1 MSADNFVGVRP
12 NKDGTY
18 SVFEYGNMSMYS
30 EDCMYLA
37 DQTGEISPSRETALV
52 KAHDLVKEMYICEYG
67 VVEMSS
73 TRDNPCGR
81 CFVCI
86 HDRGAVSIPARR
98 LRDEVAR
105 LEEYL
110 PSSPERDQALSH
122 LREQIRRTS
131 GEVGGE

>member
-1 MSADNFVGVRP
+1 MSADNLP
-12 NKDGTY
+12 D
-18 SVFEYGNMSMYS
+18 
-30 EDCMYLA
+30 
-37 DQTGEISPSRETALV
+37 
-52 KAHDLVKEMYICEYG
+52 
-67 VVEMSS
+67 
-73 TRDNPCGR
+73 
-81 CFVCI
+81 
-86 HDRGAVSIPARR
+86 PARR